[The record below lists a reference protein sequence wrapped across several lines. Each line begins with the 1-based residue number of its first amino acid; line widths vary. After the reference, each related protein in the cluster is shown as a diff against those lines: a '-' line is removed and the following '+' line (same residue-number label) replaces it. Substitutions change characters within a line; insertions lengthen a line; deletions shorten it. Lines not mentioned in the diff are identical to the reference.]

1 TNNMLEQD
9 RLQLIALA
17 EQRISELQETLT
29 DTRPVAEKKQNQA
42 GDAAANL
49 DLTINTSVDEKILSE
64 HKLELAQ
71 LTKNAAWLKTDEA
84 GICAQCGCDIPVAR
98 LKAVLTTRQ
107 CVACA
112 STSN

>member
-1 TNNMLEQD
+1 MLEQD
-9 RLQLIALA
+9 RLQLLALV
-17 EQRISELQETLT
+17 EQRISDLQKMLS
-29 DTRPVAEKKQNQA
+29 DSHSVANKKQNQE

-49 DLTINTSVDEKILSE
+49 DLTINASVDERILSE

-71 LTKNAAWLKTDEA
+71 LTKNALWLKTDDA
-84 GICAQCGCDIPVAR
+84 GECVQCGCDIPVAR

-112 STSN
+112 SSNN